1 MKKDLISECNDQR
14 LPEQDFVAT
23 FCNRCKNK
31 SCERAGWANSTWE
44 SRIST
49 QADRLLH
56 NPNIV
61 LQSESSRWEGIMDF
75 EGLHVGVEAE
85 VWGAPQRP
93 TPPLFEAPVVEPE
106 PPVVEA
112 IPPVIEETQSEEVV
126 PPPPEPEIAEEK
138 PTAPQPA
145 QRLVNT
151 PPQQIYVGGL
161 EPPPAKK
168 ETPKNDPWAVPTNK
182 VSVGGTFK
190 MGG

>member
-31 SCERAGWANSTWE
+31 SCERAGWSSSSWE

-49 QADRLLH
+49 QAERFLH

-61 LQSESSRWEGIMDF
+61 LQSESSRWDDIGDF
-75 EGLHVGVEAE
+75 EVIKQTSVAE

-93 TPPLFEAPVVEPE
+93 TPPLFEAPESEPQTE
-106 PPVVEA
+106 ETPPV
-112 IPPVIEETQSEEVV
+112 EEESEEVMEL
-126 PPPPEPEIAEEK
+126 PPKLEVADEEEGRSPTPPV
-138 PTAPQPA
+138 

-168 ETPKNDPWAVPTNK
+168 ETPRTDPWAVPTNK